1 MPSNRTTALR
11 PTPHGV
17 GGLKSFG
24 SVESKNMVCPTP
36 HGVGGL
42 KYLMMTG
49 GISRETSHPT
59 RGGWIEID
67 ILFLKEQE
75 IAVPPH
81 TGWVD

>member
-1 MPSNRTTALR
+1 MLDKAAAQAQG

-17 GGLKSFG
+17 GGLKFG
-24 SVESKNMVCPTP
+24 YPPNYGSDTVKGPTP

-42 KYLMMTG
+42 KLQVKGRNIM
-49 GISRETSHPT
+49 
-59 RGGWIEID
+59 
-67 ILFLKEQE
+67 Q